1 MARQFK
7 RNRRNLVAKTTHQI
21 KPPYPPTPR
30 ARSRYPVIRASLLI
44 TMKTFTIAA
53 IALATIAVAQAQSL
67 GGSFLIQRK
76 ATLAVVVAPV
86 KVLWTKGPLSI
97 SLDGL
102 VGANVTTNEPA
113 IGGAVAAHWQKAS
126 WFSFDLGLG
135 TTYQASRF
143 QFSDINK
150 NSVGILVGGTF
161 KF

>member
-1 MARQFK
+1 MK
-7 RNRRNLVAKTTHQI
+7 K
-21 KPPYPPTPR
+21 
-30 ARSRYPVIRASLLI
+30 LI
-44 TMKTFTIAA
+44 FAGA
-53 IALATIAVAQAQSL
+53 LLATIAVAQAQSL

>member
-1 MARQFK
+1 MK
-7 RNRRNLVAKTTHQI
+7 K
-21 KPPYPPTPR
+21 
-30 ARSRYPVIRASLLI
+30 LI
-44 TMKTFTIAA
+44 LAGA
-53 IALATIAVAQAQSL
+53 LLATIAVAQAQSL

-86 KVLWTKGPLSI
+86 KTLWTKGPLSI

-102 VGANVTTNEPA
+102 AGANVTTNEPA

-126 WFSFDLGLG
+126 LFSFDIGLG
-135 TTYQASRF
+135 TTYQTTRF
-143 QFSDINK
+143 QFSDVNK